1 MDSWDEAVFELVY
14 DEPMSKTDG
23 KHPYHVN
30 LQGRQPI
37 EELDFKVSLYD
48 SEGISNVQVIQDAE
62 EEQIMSR
69 TQTVNRP
76 FGQAGSRFIT
86 GSGADIKIDET
97 KKSAKISFSPSASI
111 AGFSRGLAMGEG
123 TCSQKARKRDNLKIE
138 LVQFQCRFC

>member
-1 MDSWDEAVFELVY
+1 MDSWDEALFELVY
-14 DEPMSKTDG
+14 DEPMSKSDG

-48 SEGISNVQVIQDAE
+48 SDGISDVQVIQDELE
-62 EEQIMSR
+62 EEQNIMSR
-69 TQTVNRP
+69 TQVSRP
-76 FGQAGSRFIT
+76 FSAAANRFGT

-111 AGFSRGLAMGEG
+111 AAFSRGLAMDEG
-123 TCSQKARKRDNLKIE
+123 TCLK
-138 LVQFQCRFC
+138 

>member
-1 MDSWDEAVFELVY
+1 MDSWDEALFELVY
-14 DEPMSKTDG
+14 DEPMTKSDG

-48 SEGISNVQVIQDAE
+48 SDGISNVQVIQDKQ
-62 EEQIMSR
+62 EEQNIMSR
-69 TQTVNRP
+69 TQVSRP
-76 FGQAGSRFIT
+76 FGGSVANRFAT

-111 AGFSRGLAMGEG
+111 ASFSRGLALDEG
-123 TCSQKARKRDNLKIE
+123 TCLE
-138 LVQFQCRFC
+138 TFL